1 MEHTVDLA
9 GEYLLLMLNNEKGS
23 FHQDLTTIDYTVAAA
38 ELVNLV
44 GIEALAFSGTG
55 DNQVFVPGDKTPDD
69 PLLAELAETAAGRSY
84 DEAITALSGGISV
97 GDAKPRTLRSL
108 ELERLVSAGVLRAK
122 HEKLLGLIP
131 RTRYPQA
138 DPTVEHALRDRL
150 SAALVGEADLDDRS
164 RALIALL
171 YAAHALGKAFPYLDQ
186 KQIWRRGKEIAGQS
200 WEDDGLALALAQ
212 YATYMATL
220 SAASLGR

>member
-9 GEYLLLMLNNEKGS
+9 GEYLLLVLDDHKGG
-23 FHQDLTTIDYTVAAA
+23 FRQDLTTIDYTVAAA
-38 ELVNLV
+38 ELVDLV
-44 GIEALAFSGTG
+44 GMGALEFTGTG
-55 DNQVFVPGDKTPDD
+55 ENRTFVPGEKAPQD
-69 PLLAELAETAAGRSY
+69 PLLAELAELAAGRSY
-84 DEAITALSGGISV
+84 DEAITALSGGVSG
-97 GDAKPRTLRSL
+97 GDDKPRSLRSL
-108 ELERLVSAGVLRAK
+108 ELERLVNAGILRAQ
-122 HEKLLGLIP
+122 HGKLLGLIP

-138 DPTVEHALRDRL
+138 DPTVELELRARL
-150 SAALVGEADLDDRS
+150 SGALVGTTDLDDRS

-171 YAAHALGKAFPYLDQ
+171 YAAHALGKAFPDLDQ
-186 KQIWRRGKEIAGQS
+186 KRIWRRGKEIANES